1 VTRIA
6 PAWLADPATQAV
18 LAALEPAHPLF
29 VGGCVRD
36 ALMGIEAADVD
47 LCVAV
52 PPERSMALLDA
63 AGLGAVPTG
72 LAHGTVTAVALGRGF
87 EVTTL
92 RRDVETFGRHARVTF
107 TDEVAEDAGRRDFTV
122 NALYA
127 DAQGRVIDPL
137 GGLPDL
143 AAGRVRFVG
152 EPTARIAEDRL
163 RILRFFRFTA
173 RLSRTGVDAEGLA
186 ACAAGAHGLRALSR
200 ERIGHEMRRLL
211 DCADPVAAIEAM
223 DGAGVLTEVA
233 PWADASALAPLV
245 AAERAA
251 GIAPSWARRLGA
263 MGIDGAAEA
272 WRLSRAEAR
281 RLDAIGAA
289 LAEPLD
295 AAGRAHLHGADAARD
310 AALIEAARGAPL
322 PPELDMAL
330 ARGVAARFPLVAPDL
345 IAAGIPAGPALG
357 QTLARL
363 RRRWVEA
370 SFAPDR
376 DALLAGLAEAN
387 GPG

>member
-1 VTRIA
+1 VTTIA

-18 LAALEPAHPLF
+18 LAALEPARPLF

-52 PPERSMALLDA
+52 PPERSMALLGA

-72 LAHGTVTAVALGRGF
+72 LAHGTVTAVAQGRGF

-92 RRDVETFGRHARVTF
+92 RRDVETFGRHARVAF
-107 TDEVAEDAGRRDFTV
+107 TEAVAEDAARRDFTL

-127 DAQGRVIDPL
+127 DARGTVIDPL

-143 AAGRVRFVG
+143 RAGRVRFVG
-152 EPTARIAEDRL
+152 EPAARIAEDRL

-173 RLSRTGVDAEGLA
+173 RLSRTGVDPEGLA

-211 DCADPVAAIEAM
+211 DCADPVAAVEAM
-223 DGAGVLTEVA
+223 AGAGVLAAVA
-233 PWADASALAPLV
+233 PWADPSGLAALV

-251 GIAPSWARRLGA
+251 GIGPDWARRLAAIGS
-263 MGIDGAAEA
+263 DGAAET

-281 RLDAIGAA
+281 RLDGIAAA
-289 LAEPLD
+289 LADPLD
-295 AAGRAHLHGADAARD
+295 AAGRAFLHGTAAARD
-310 AALIEAARGAPL
+310 AALIEAARGRGL
-322 PPELDMAL
+322 PPDLDAAL
-330 ARGVAARFPLVAPDL
+330 RRGAAARFPLTAQDL
-345 IAAGIPAGPALG
+345 LAAGIGAGPALG

-370 SFAPDR
+370 GFAPDR
-376 DALLAGLAEAN
+376 DALLGTLGDGRHGA
-387 GPG
+387 